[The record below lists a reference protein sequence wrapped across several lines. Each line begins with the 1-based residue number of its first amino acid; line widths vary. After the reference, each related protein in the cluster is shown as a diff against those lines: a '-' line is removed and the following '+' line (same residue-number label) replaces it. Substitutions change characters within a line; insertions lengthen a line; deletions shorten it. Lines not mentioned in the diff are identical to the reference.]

1 VPSEVQLPNLPDL
14 KITRDGKAV
23 DTSAIDNYDSFMGY
37 LMQASTAA
45 NTAKIRKYFD
55 DRTSIGEVENFA
67 LDITD
72 QPQEVQCANPSQ
84 SIYVVNDGPGEIFV
98 TINALGRTP
107 THLFVH
113 EQMFDNFETHK
124 LYRFYV
130 WSAQGTIATARAKVK
145 Y

>member
-1 VPSEVQLPNLPDL
+1 L

-55 DRTSIGEVENFA
+55 DRTSIGEVQNFA

-72 QPQEVQCANPSQ
+72 QPQEVQCANHSQ
-84 SIYVVNDGPGEIFV
+84 SIYVVNDGPGDIFV
-98 TINALGRTP
+98 TINSLGRTP
-107 THLFVH
+107 THLLVH
-113 EQMFDNFETHK
+113 DEMSDNFETHK

-130 WSAQGTIATARAKVK
+130 WSAQGTVATARAKVK